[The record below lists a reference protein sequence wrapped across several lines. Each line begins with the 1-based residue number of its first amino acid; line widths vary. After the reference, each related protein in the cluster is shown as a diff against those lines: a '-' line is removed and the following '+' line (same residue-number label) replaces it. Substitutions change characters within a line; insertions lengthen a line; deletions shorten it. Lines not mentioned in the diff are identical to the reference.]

1 MKCVEE
7 LKKKFKEVKQQNAIN
22 LRDLEHLQNN
32 QAKAGEI
39 QEELDR
45 VQYSLDLGKGEV
57 DSMNKKVTV
66 ILLHHVILTFFFSQL
81 RLTFVLL
88 PH

>member
-1 MKCVEE
+1 MVAIISLNSQVKCVEE

-32 QAKAGEI
+32 QAKAGEL

-57 DSMNKKVTV
+57 DSMNKKV
-66 ILLHHVILTFFFSQL
+66 ISCDLINRMKHFL
-81 RLTFVLL
+81 
-88 PH
+88 